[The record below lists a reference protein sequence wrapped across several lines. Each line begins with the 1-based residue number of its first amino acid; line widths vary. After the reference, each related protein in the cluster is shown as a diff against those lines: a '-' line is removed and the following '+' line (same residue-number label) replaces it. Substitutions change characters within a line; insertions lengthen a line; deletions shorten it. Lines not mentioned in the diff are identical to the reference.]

1 MCSVVA
7 LKTWHGCG
15 VKEQV
20 ETHSINHT
28 RLENFK
34 WSALRTKNLHCWT
47 VLIPKTLAGQTATW
61 GITVLDTTHT
71 HTHTR
76 AHARSICVTRF
87 AMLGF
92 FFFLSLFISW
102 GHASPARTL
111 LVAHRTAHA
120 PKGNTCNDPPPRP
133 HTHTL
138 SPSLPTPTATSL
150 RGVYGVQGFSRRAA
164 PRIQV
169 ILPPSWLITLVS
181 NHHSPS
187 PAPLHPHRVAPQQGW
202 EGQEGRE
209 RRGAGQTCSP
219 PARQIYFQV
228 PCI

>member
-71 HTHTR
+71 HTRT
-76 AHARSICVTRF
+76 HARQCTTHGRTVIVQSLNRDFGPTNGVKTRT
-87 AMLGF
+87 G
-92 FFFLSLFISW
+92 
-102 GHASPARTL
+102 
-111 LVAHRTAHA
+111 
-120 PKGNTCNDPPPRP
+120 P
-133 HTHTL
+133 HKD
-138 SPSLPTPTATSL
+138 
-150 RGVYGVQGFSRRAA
+150 
-164 PRIQV
+164 
-169 ILPPSWLITLVS
+169 
-181 NHHSPS
+181 
-187 PAPLHPHRVAPQQGW
+187 
-202 EGQEGRE
+202 
-209 RRGAGQTCSP
+209 
-219 PARQIYFQV
+219 
-228 PCI
+228 